1 MVRKIV
7 RKGRRV
13 FSIEPN
19 KVAYTMFAR
28 NYVKHL
34 MTSLVKISHQQQQ
47 QNFQKLVRF
56 EVDMAMAQSASEFSW
71 GIALKKKLLQRDDQQ
86 EVLGNGSENGF
97 DFSLQTMKKISH
109 KNLGNEEEDHHEDE
123 EEEEEEE
130 EEDHHEEE
138 EEEKKEE
145 EEEKEM
151 ENGLMKLRKIIPGGD
166 DFSIGGNNLDEEDDL
181 LKQTESYVKCL
192 ELQVNVLR
200 GLVETNTFF

>member
-1 MVRKIV
+1 M

-13 FSIEPN
+13 FSIEPS
-19 KVAYTMFAR
+19 KVAYTMFER

-47 QNFQKLVRF
+47 QNFRKLVKF

-71 GIALKKKLLQRDDQQ
+71 GIALKKKLLQRDQQ
-86 EVLGNGSENGF
+86 VLGNGNENGF
-97 DFSLQTMKKISH
+97 DFSVQTVKKTSQE
-109 KNLGNEEEDHHEDE
+109 NLGNEEEDHHHE

-130 EEDHHEEE
+130 
-138 EEEKKEE
+138 
-145 EEEKEM
+145 EM

-166 DFSIGGNNLDEEDDL
+166 NFSIGGNLDEEDDL

-200 GLVETNTFF
+200 GLVETYTFF